1 MGSSIEIRC
10 LGDFS
15 VTVGGAPIPYW
26 RAGKARSLFQF
37 LLVNRGRLVS
47 ADRLREVL
55 WPAGDRSPQSS
66 SLKVAMHAVR
76 RVLSQPEDA
85 AERMCVE
92 HHNGYYRL
100 TVRDSSIDV
109 EELDDC
115 ARLARA
121 AARADDLTA
130 AHRLHQR
137 VVTLYTGEFLADE
150 HADWVVEQRE
160 WCKATVLHSL
170 RELRARALRDNDY
183 PETIDACRRVLEI
196 DSCAEG
202 AYQTLMVMHARL
214 GELGRVRSWYELCT
228 RRLRTELDVEPT
240 MLTRRIL
247 VGAMRG
253 ELRTA
258 ADADLATAQVA

>member
-1 MGSSIEIRC
+1 MGSSVEIRC

-15 VTVGGAPIPYW
+15 VSVGGAPILHW

-37 LLVNRGRLVS
+37 LLINRDRLVS

-55 WPAGDRSPQSS
+55 WPAGDHSPQSS
-66 SLKVAMHAVR
+66 SLNVAMHAVR
-76 RVLSQPEDA
+76 RVLSQPEDG

-100 TVRDSSIDV
+100 TVRDASIDV
-109 EELDDC
+109 EELDNC
-115 ARLARA
+115 ARA
-121 AARADDLTA
+121 AVRTHDLTA

-137 VVTLYTGEFLADE
+137 VAALYTGEFLAGE

-160 WCKATVLHSL
+160 WCKSTVLHSL
-170 RELRARALRDNDY
+170 RELRARALRNNDY
-183 PETIDACRRVLEI
+183 PKTIDACRRALDI

-202 AYQTLMVMHARL
+202 AYQTLMVMHARV
-214 GELGRVRSWYELCT
+214 GELGRVRSWYDLCT
-228 RRLRTELDVEPT
+228 RRLRTQLDIEPT
-240 MLTRRIL
+240 LLTRRIL

-253 ELRTA
+253 ELRAA
-258 ADADLATAQVA
+258 ADADLAAAQVA